1 MMFRLGFTVVLL
13 LGFAGA
19 ANGAEPSSADPV
31 AAIDRAIAG
40 DRLIQAGAM
49 LDRKDLQLPAQ
60 ERARLVASLLL
71 AHRQDAQALKLF
83 EAALAQQPQDCR
95 LQAGAGIAALRLGRD
110 KDAELR
116 LRESTAACPDNAE
129 TWGALAVVEDKG
141 GRWDLSAA
149 AYARAIALSKD
160 DPALLNNAGVSLMS
174 QRRYA
179 EAIRLFRQALLIDP
193 ANAHARN
200 NLDIARVASG
210 ERPDFE
216 SEEDSG
222 RRADRLNNAG
232 YAALLA
238 GDAAAATSYFD
249 EAIKVNP
256 FRFDVAEINLRGAS
270 EDARAAP

>member
-1 MMFRLGFTVVLL
+1 MFRLGSTFALL
-13 LGFAGA
+13 LGLAGA
-19 ANGAEPSSADPV
+19 ANGAEQSSANPV
-31 AAIDRAIAG
+31 AAIDRAIAS

-49 LDRKDLQLPAQ
+49 LDRKDLVLPAP

-71 AHRQDAQALKLF
+71 ARRSDAEALKLF
-83 EAALAQQPQDCR
+83 ETLLAAQPGDCR
-95 LQAGAGIAALRLGRD
+95 LQAGAGIAGLRIGRN
-110 KDAELR
+110 KDAEPR
-116 LRESTAACPDNAE
+116 LRASTAACPGNAE
-129 TWGALAVVEDKG
+129 AWGALAVVEDKG

-160 DPALLNNAGVSLMS
+160 GPALLNNAGVSLMS
-174 QRRYA
+174 QRRYV

-193 ANAHARN
+193 VNEHARN

-210 ERPDFE
+210 ERPAFE

-222 RRADRLNNAG
+222 RRAERLNNAG
-232 YAALLA
+232 YTALLA
-238 GDAAAATSYFD
+238 GDTAAATNYFD

-270 EDARAAP
+270 EDAGAAP

>member
-1 MMFRLGFTVVLL
+1 MLRLGFTVALL

-19 ANGAEPSSADPV
+19 VHGAEPQLADPV

-40 DRLIQAGAM
+40 NRLIQAGAM
-49 LDRKDLQLPAQ
+49 LDRKDLALPAQ
-60 ERARLVASLLL
+60 ERTRLVASFLL
-71 AHRQDAQALKLF
+71 ARHHDAEALKLF
-83 EAALAQQPQDCR
+83 EAALAAQPEDCR
-95 LQAGAGIAALRLGRD
+95 LQGGAGIAALRLGRD

-116 LRESTAACPDNAE
+116 LRASTAACPDNAD

-141 GRWDLSAA
+141 GRWDLSTV

-160 DPALLNNAGVSLMS
+160 DPALLNNAGVSLIS

-179 EAIRLFRQALLIDP
+179 EAIRLFRQTLVIDP
-193 ANAHARN
+193 TNEHARN
-200 NLDIARVASG
+200 NLDIARVAFG

-216 SEEDSG
+216 AEIDSG
-222 RRADRLNNAG
+222 RRAERLNNAG
-232 YAALLA
+232 YTALLA

-256 FRFDVAEINLRGAS
+256 FRFDVAETNLKGAS
-270 EDARAAP
+270 KDARAAP